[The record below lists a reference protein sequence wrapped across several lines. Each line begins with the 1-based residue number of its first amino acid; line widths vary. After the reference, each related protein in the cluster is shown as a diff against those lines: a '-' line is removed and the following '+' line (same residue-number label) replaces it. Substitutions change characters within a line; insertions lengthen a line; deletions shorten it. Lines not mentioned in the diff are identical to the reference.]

1 MPAEVLDLTHPINV
15 KLFRSWDQKE
25 ASYVEQLRFIR
36 VTSDKPDVYTL
47 SRPGQHPFLKAA
59 SVTKVEEGT
68 EMAVDEDEDEAPL
81 LIEPISK
88 FSSTMM
94 AMDEIPS

>member
-36 VTSDKPDVYTL
+36 VISDKPDVYTL

-59 SVTKVEEGT
+59 SVTKVAEDT

>member
-68 EMAVDEDEDEAPL
+68 EMAVDEDEAPL

>member
-59 SVTKVEEGT
+59 SVTKVAEDT